1 MRTSSTERSF
11 VNLSHVVWIGGT
23 SCSGK
28 TTVARPLAKLCGLA
42 VYSTDDHFDRH
53 AWEAGRHTQPKI
65 YAYQRDDP
73 VMDQRDQLPAEKAQL
88 WRGFYAER
96 FRMIATEL
104 AAGGPVVAEG
114 VDLLPDCVAA
124 VADPKRSAWLV
135 PAHGFWE
142 PRHFRERSW
151 VESEQTAEAA
161 ERSWAYYRDMI
172 DHHHER
178 CAALGPHL
186 IEVDGSLSAADI
198 TTGLAGRFGL

>member
-1 MRTSSTERSF
+1 
-11 VNLSHVVWIGGT
+11 
-23 SCSGK
+23 
-28 TTVARPLAKLCGLA
+28 
-42 VYSTDDHFDRH
+42 
-53 AWEAGRHTQPKI
+53 
-65 YAYQRDDP
+65 
-73 VMDQRDQLPAEKAQL
+73 
-88 WRGFYAER
+88 
-96 FRMIATEL
+96 MIATEL

-151 VESEQTAEAA
+151 
-161 ERSWAYYRDMI
+161 AYYRDMI

-178 CAALGPHL
+178 CAALGLHL

-198 TTGLAGRFGL
+198 TTGLAGRFDL